1 MIVGIQSNGIGKID
15 ITQAGGIPDK
25 SKSKDKA
32 SGTFADLM
40 NLAVTKPDTTAQ
52 TADSE
57 TAKNDVDVVKQTD
70 AMISGEKKKAN
81 PNKYEKTDAKTETT
95 HTGAEKTKQNEAPQ

>member
-15 ITQAGGIPDK
+15 ITQAGGISDK

-57 TAKNDVDVVKQTD
+57 TAKNDVDAVKQADTTV
-70 AMISGEKKKAN
+70 SGEKKLTVL
-81 PNKYEKTDAKTETT
+81 NKYTRSDAKTETT
-95 HTGAEKTKQNEAPQ
+95 RTGAEKAKQNEAPQ